1 MRVGSQ
7 PFNNTSRVAGEDFY
21 QEFNSVRDT
30 IISLQ
35 YDDEEFLTFRVSQA
49 KQGYMVDPETYTFSL
64 RCQIGEKMY
73 TFNREHFNQM
83 SNRECNEL
91 FDQLE
96 IDGNLL
102 LPN

>member
-1 MRVGSQ
+1 MTVGSRRL
-7 PFNNTSRVAGEDFY
+7 NNTSRVAGEDFY
-21 QEFNSVRDT
+21 QEFTSVRDT

-35 YDDEEFLTFRVSQA
+35 YDDEEFLTFHVSQA
-49 KQGYMVDPETYTFSL
+49 KHGYMVNPGTYTFSL
-64 RCQIGEKMY
+64 RCQIGEKIY

-91 FDQLE
+91 FDKLG
-96 IDGNLL
+96 IDGNLS